1 MFNTISPWRDTPQN
15 HTEVHLKPCWCLK
28 LEQIRVDEKLE
39 KFEALALL
47 DGKQKPK
54 IDLKIKNAIEKS
66 FCPKVKYKVPTW
78 SQRFLSS
85 HESCTLMSLHTDS
98 THVSVS

>member
-1 MFNTISPWRDTPQN
+1 MLNTISPWGNIPQN

-28 LEQIRVDEKLE
+28 LEEQIRVDEKLE

-54 IDLKIKNAIEKS
+54 IDLKNKKM
-66 FCPKVKYKVPTW
+66 P
-78 SQRFLSS
+78 
-85 HESCTLMSLHTDS
+85 
-98 THVSVS
+98 